1 MIIMVLASIA
11 TTLGI
16 GTTMSAIISLLIII
30 LVIASIVGIYRQ
42 SYKQTKL
49 LERQNELLFDI
60 KYGRNLNEENTYQ

>member
-1 MIIMVLASIA
+1 MVLASIA

-30 LVIASIVGIYRQ
+30 LVIATIVGIYRQ